1 MPAGKS
7 KRFSGQAQ
15 LDEPQTTTNHA
26 KMSVLLAQLGTRP
39 DDAHNRVGMDVLSAS
54 VRNVVKRIWD
64 GSERRTVL
72 DDVSFDL
79 ARGELVVVRGP
90 SGSGKTT
97 LLAIVG
103 AMLSPSSGEVHLDGE
118 PTSRL
123 REGHRAEVRRRKVG
137 FVFQD
142 LQLVD
147 GLTSRENVLLPRV
160 PDGVRLEDEQR
171 ATALL
176 ERFGLGAVANVNA
189 KRLSG
194 GERQRVALARALI
207 NDPPLLVLDEP
218 TAHLDDARAVS
229 IAAELAA
236 VARDNRAILV
246 ATHDPRLTQSEGVT
260 RILDLIAGKL
270 GRTGTLSAT
279 GTPSTS

>member
-1 MPAGKS
+1 MSEAEPA
-7 KRFSGQAQ
+7 
-15 LDEPQTTTNHA
+15 
-26 KMSVLLAQLGTRP
+26 
-39 DDAHNRVGMDVLSAS
+39 AS

-64 GSERRTVL
+64 GREKRTVV

-123 REGHRAEVRRRKVG
+123 REAHRAEVRRRKVG

-147 GLTSRENVLLPRV
+147 GLTARENVLLPRV
-160 PDGVRLEDEQR
+160 PDGGARPEDERR
-171 ATALL
+171 AAELL
-176 ERFGLGAVANVNA
+176 ERFGMSALADVDAH
-189 KRLSG
+189 RLSG
-194 GERQRVALARALI
+194 GERQRVALARALL

-218 TAHLDDARAVS
+218 TAHLDDARATS
-229 IAAELAA
+229 IVEELQALARGGRA
-236 VARDNRAILV
+236 VLV
-246 ATHDPRLTQSEGVT
+246 ATHDPRLTQRAGVT
-260 RILDLIAGKL
+260 RILDLVAGKL
-270 GRTGTLSAT
+270 DRTDRERPA
-279 GTPSTS
+279 

>member
-1 MPAGKS
+1 MPEAPE
-7 KRFSGQAQ
+7 A
-15 LDEPQTTTNHA
+15 E
-26 KMSVLLAQLGTRP
+26 TRVP
-39 DDAHNRVGMDVLSAS
+39 AAS
-54 VRNVVKRIWD
+54 IKNVVKRIWD
-64 GSERRTVL
+64 GRERRTVL

-79 ARGELVVVRGP
+79 GRRELVVVRGP

-123 REGHRAEVRRRKVG
+123 RESHRAEVRRRKVG

-147 GLTSRENVLLPRV
+147 GLTSRDNVLLPRV
-160 PDGVRLEDEQR
+160 PDGVRPQDETR
-171 ATALL
+171 ATMLL
-176 ERFGLGAVANVNA
+176 ERFGLTSVAGVDA
-189 KRLSG
+189 KSLSG

-218 TAHLDDARAVS
+218 TAHLDDDRATS
-229 IAAELAA
+229 IAQELAA
-236 VARDNRAILV
+236 VAADDRAVLV
-246 ATHDPRLTQSEGVT
+246 ATHDPRLSQSRGVS
-260 RILDLIAGKL
+260 RILDLVAGKL
-270 GRTGTLSAT
+270 G
-279 GTPSTS
+279 PS

>member
-1 MPAGKS
+1 MRTVTAFAVS
-7 KRFSGQAQ
+7 I
-15 LDEPQTTTNHA
+15 
-26 KMSVLLAQLGTRP
+26 
-39 DDAHNRVGMDVLSAS
+39 
-54 VRNVVKRIWD
+54 RNVVKRVRD
-64 GSERRTVL
+64 GRDRRTVL

-79 ARGELVVVRGP
+79 ARGELVVIRGP

-123 REGHRAEVRRRKVG
+123 REAHRAEVRRRKVG

-160 PDGVRLEDEQR
+160 PDGVRPEDEKR
-171 ATALL
+171 ATELL
-176 ERFGLGAVANVNA
+176 ERFGMGALAAVDAH
-189 KRLSG
+189 RLSG
-194 GERQRVALARALI
+194 GERQRVALARALL

-218 TAHLDDARAVS
+218 TAHLDDARASS
-229 IAAELAA
+229 IVEELTRL
-236 VARDNRAILV
+236 ARDGRAVLV
-246 ATHDPRLTQSEGVT
+246 ATHDPRLAKSAGVT
-260 RILDLIAGKL
+260 R
-270 GRTGTLSAT
+270 
-279 GTPSTS
+279 

>member
-1 MPAGKS
+1 MP
-7 KRFSGQAQ
+7 
-15 LDEPQTTTNHA
+15 
-26 KMSVLLAQLGTRP
+26 
-39 DDAHNRVGMDVLSAS
+39 DASPHSPPPAAS
-54 VRNVVKRIWD
+54 IRNVVKRIWD
-64 GSERRTVL
+64 GREKRTVV

-123 REGHRAEVRRRKVG
+123 REAHRAEVRRRKVG

-160 PDGVRLEDEQR
+160 PDGVRPEDETR
-171 ATALL
+171 ATELL
-176 ERFGLGAVANVNA
+176 ERLGLASLAGVDAH
-189 KRLSG
+189 RLSG
-194 GERQRVALARALI
+194 GERQRVALARALL

-218 TAHLDDARAVS
+218 TAHLDDARATS
-229 IAAELAA
+229 IVEELTAMAAGGRA
-236 VARDNRAILV
+236 VLV
-246 ATHDPRLTQSEGVT
+246 ATHDPRLAQSAGVS
-260 RILDLIAGKL
+260 RILDLVAGKL
-270 GRTGTLSAT
+270 DRGS
-279 GTPSTS
+279 

>member
-1 MPAGKS
+1 MPEAEDRAAS
-7 KRFSGQAQ
+7 TPA
-15 LDEPQTTTNHA
+15 
-26 KMSVLLAQLGTRP
+26 
-39 DDAHNRVGMDVLSAS
+39 AS

-64 GSERRTVL
+64 GRERRTVV

-123 REGHRAEVRRRKVG
+123 REAHRAEVRRRKVG

-160 PDGVRLEDEQR
+160 PDGIRPQDEAR

-176 ERFGLGAVANVNA
+176 ERFGLASVADVDA
-189 KRLSG
+189 KSLSG

-218 TAHLDDARAVS
+218 TAHLDDARATS
-229 IAAELAA
+229 IAEELAT
-236 VARDNRAILV
+236 VVDDNRAVLV
-246 ATHDPRLTQSEGVT
+246 ATHDPRLVKSAGVS
-260 RILDLIAGKL
+260 RILDLVAGKL
-270 GRTGTLSAT
+270 DQTHHAWGALES
-279 GTPSTS
+279 

>member
-1 MPAGKS
+1 MP
-7 KRFSGQAQ
+7 
-15 LDEPQTTTNHA
+15 HA
-26 KMSVLLAQLGTRP
+26 
-39 DDAHNRVGMDVLSAS
+39 AS
-54 VRNVVKRIWD
+54 VKNVVKRIWD
-64 GSERRTVL
+64 GRERRTVV

-103 AMLSPSSGEVHLDGE
+103 AMLSPTSGEVHLDGE

-123 REGHRAEVRRRKVG
+123 REAHRAEVRRRKVG

-160 PDGVRLEDEQR
+160 PDGVRPEDEER
-171 ATALL
+171 AAALL
-176 ERFGLGAVANVNA
+176 ERFGLASVADVDA
-189 KRLSG
+189 KSLSG

-218 TAHLDDARAVS
+218 TAHLDDARATS
-229 IAAELAA
+229 IAEELAT
-236 VARDNRAILV
+236 VVNGNRAVLV
-246 ATHDPRLTQSEGVT
+246 ATHDPRLAQSPGVS
-260 RILDLIAGKL
+260 RIMDLISGKL
-270 GRTGTLSAT
+270 GPRAT
-279 GTPSTS
+279 DADAR

>member
-1 MPAGKS
+1 MTEPEPA
-7 KRFSGQAQ
+7 
-15 LDEPQTTTNHA
+15 
-26 KMSVLLAQLGTRP
+26 
-39 DDAHNRVGMDVLSAS
+39 AS

-64 GSERRTVL
+64 GREKRTVV

-103 AMLSPSSGEVHLDGE
+103 AMLTPSSGEVHLDGE
-118 PTSRL
+118 ATSRL
-123 REGHRAEVRRRKVG
+123 REAHRAEVRRRKVG

-160 PDGVRLEDEQR
+160 PDGVRPEDEKR
-171 ATALL
+171 ATELL
-176 ERFGLGAVANVNA
+176 ERFGMGNLADVDAH
-189 KRLSG
+189 RLSG
-194 GERQRVALARALI
+194 GERQRVALARALL

-218 TAHLDDARAVS
+218 TAHLDDARATS
-229 IAAELAA
+229 IIEELTRLAA
-236 VARDNRAILV
+236 DGRAVLV
-246 ATHDPRLTQSEGVT
+246 ATHDPRLAKSSGVS
-260 RILDLIAGKL
+260 RILDLVAGKL
-270 GRTGTLSAT
+270 AAT
-279 GTPSTS
+279 